1 MALRR
6 KKGKKMAENGA
17 DVNITSL
24 LDVLTVLLF
33 FLIKSAS
40 VSSLQL
46 TPPEG
51 LVLPSGQIEEEA
63 KEAIKLA
70 LTDKVLMVNGKAMI
84 QLEKGRFPASEIA
97 EDKRTI
103 KPLQE
108 FLRKEYQKKKDF
120 YAEVAQGDLDKLPA
134 PTLLIQADK
143 DLKFKTMK
151 YLLHTAAISG
161 FGDYQFVVQGSNE

>member
-1 MALRR
+1 ML
-6 KKGKKMAENGA
+6 KKKKSKKMEANGA

-51 LVLPSGQIEEEA
+51 LKLPTAQLEEEP
-63 KEAIKLA
+63 KEAIKIA
-70 LTDKVLMVNGKAMI
+70 LSKDQLIVNEKVMMKLTN
-84 QLEKGRFPASEIA
+84 GRFPAGEIA

-120 YAEVAQGDLDKLPA
+120 YKDVAQGDIDKLPA
-134 PTLLIQADK
+134 PTLLIQADHK
-143 DLKFKTMK
+143 LQFKTMK

-161 FGDYQFVVQGSNE
+161 FGDYQFVVQGEAE